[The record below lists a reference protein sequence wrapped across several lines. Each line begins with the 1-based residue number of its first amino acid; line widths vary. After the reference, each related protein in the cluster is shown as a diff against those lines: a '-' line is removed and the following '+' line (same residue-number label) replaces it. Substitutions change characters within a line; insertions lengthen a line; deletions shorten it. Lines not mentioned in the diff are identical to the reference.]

1 MSTDEVHCF
10 RHVRHFVQTGRGE
23 EPASQML
30 NWLTDL
36 AEQLGDFCRKHSW
49 DRRHEPKGREQGSW
63 QLALALFVGG
73 VDGFCID

>member
-1 MSTDEVHCF
+1 
-10 RHVRHFVQTGRGE
+10 
-23 EPASQML
+23 ML